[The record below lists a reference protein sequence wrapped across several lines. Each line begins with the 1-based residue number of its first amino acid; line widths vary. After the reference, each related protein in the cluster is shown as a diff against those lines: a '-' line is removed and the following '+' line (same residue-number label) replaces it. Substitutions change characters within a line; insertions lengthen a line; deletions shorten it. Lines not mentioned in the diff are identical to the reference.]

1 MYKTGH
7 YGAALFVYAPVGFVL
22 LSVDPALAVL
32 GGVGSV
38 ALSRL
43 PDYDQRVP
51 LVDHRGVTHTLPF
64 LAAVAVLLGAL
75 GHQSAEAFGTDPLRT
90 AGLGVVVALVAVG
103 SHLLADVLTPAGVP
117 LLWPLSGRRY
127 SANVATASNPL
138 ANYGLLT
145 LGVAACAAVGRL
157 AGAV

>member
-7 YGAALFVYAPVGFVL
+7 YGAALLVYAPVGFVL
-22 LSVDPALAVL
+22 LSVDPALAIL
-32 GGVGSV
+32 GG
-38 ALSRL
+38 
-43 PDYDQRVP
+43 
-51 LVDHRGVTHTLPF
+51 
-64 LAAVAVLLGAL
+64 
-75 GHQSAEAFGTDPLRT
+75 
-90 AGLGVVVALVAVG
+90 VG